1 MCNVL
6 KAIYLELATTFWVS
20 FFKINA
26 FSARKDALLHFA
38 AFKKKAGKLIRSL
51 IRFHRENKNVQE
63 RTFSDFISTKLA
75 IFHVINGKFQPCSF
89 ILVCSSIRDFRVNKV
104 LAL

>member
-38 AFKKKAGKLIRSL
+38 TFKKKTGKLIRSL

-63 RTFSDFISTKLA
+63 RTFSDFISTMLV
-75 IFHVINGKFQPCSF
+75 IFHVINGKFHPACLLIF
-89 ILVCSSIRDFRVNKV
+89 LVNEQTG
-104 LAL
+104 